1 LIKSVNN
8 CTLDANLKKR
18 RSYAMSQ
25 ELFAAAQ
32 SGDAAKVKTLLDSG
46 VAHSATDEAGETA
59 LMHAAHGGHVA
70 AVQVL
75 IAAGADVNARSPQG
89 WTAVAKAAYNGE
101 TERGYVEVI
110 EVLHEA
116 GASLDEHIFFGITPL
131 MLAAGGGDAP
141 VVEWLINAGA
151 DVLATNEGGRTARLM
166 ANDKFY
172 VDVINLLTE
181 AERQLGVSEDG
192 SCSST
197 KSVVKPQVVNLM
209 KPTSH

>member
-1 LIKSVNN
+1 
-8 CTLDANLKKR
+8 
-18 RSYAMSQ
+18 MSQ

-32 SGDAAKVKTLLDSG
+32 AGDAAQIKNLLDAG
-46 VAHSATDEAGETA
+46 ADLSATDEAGETA
-59 LMHAAHGGHVA
+59 LMHAAREGHVA
-70 AVQVL
+70 AVKVL
-75 IAAGADVNARSPQG
+75 IAAGADVNAKSPQG
-89 WTAVAKAAYNGE
+89 WTALAKAAYNGE

-110 EVLHEA
+110 EALHQA
-116 GASLDEHIFFGITPL
+116 GASLDERIFFGITPL

-151 DVLATNEGGRTARLM
+151 DVLAANEGGRSARMM

-172 VDVINLLTE
+172 VDVINLLTD

-209 KPTSH
+209 KPTAH

>member
-1 LIKSVNN
+1 
-8 CTLDANLKKR
+8 
-18 RSYAMSQ
+18 MSQ
-25 ELFAAAQ
+25 ELFTAAQ
-32 SGDAAKVKTLLDSG
+32 SGDAAQVKNLLEAGADH
-46 VAHSATDEAGETA
+46 AATDESGETA
-59 LMHAAHGGHVA
+59 LMHAAHRGHLA

-75 IAAGADVNARSPQG
+75 IAAGADVNATSPQG
-89 WTAVAKAAYNGE
+89 WTALAKAAYNGE
-101 TERGYVEVI
+101 TGCGYVEVI

-116 GASLDEHIFFGITPL
+116 GASLDARIFFGITPL

-151 DVLATNEGGRTARLM
+151 DVLAANEGGRTARLM

-172 VDVINLLTE
+172 VDVINLLNE

-209 KPTSH
+209 KPTTH

>member
-1 LIKSVNN
+1 ML
-8 CTLDANLKKR
+8 
-18 RSYAMSQ
+18 Q
-25 ELFAAAQ
+25 ELLVAAS
-32 SGDAAKVKTLLDSG
+32 SGDVARIEALLAAGADPAAV
-46 VAHSATDEAGETA
+46 DEAGETA
-59 LMHAAHGGHVA
+59 LMHAAHNGHVA
-70 AVQVL
+70 AVEAL
-75 IAAGADVNARSPQG
+75 IAAGADVNAKSPQG
-89 WTAVAKAAYNGE
+89 WTALAKAAYNGD

-110 EVLHEA
+110 EVLHQA
-116 GASLDEHIFFGITPL
+116 GASLDERIFFGITPL
-131 MLAAGGGDAP
+131 MLAAGGGDAA

-197 KSVVKPQVVNLM
+197 KSVIKPQVVNLM
-209 KPTSH
+209 KPTTH

>member
-1 LIKSVNN
+1 
-8 CTLDANLKKR
+8 
-18 RSYAMSQ
+18 MSQ
-25 ELFAAAQ
+25 ELFNAAQ
-32 SGDAAKVKTLLDSG
+32 SGDAAQLKALLESG
-46 VAHSATDEAGETA
+46 AAHGATDEAGETA
-59 LMHAAHGGHVA
+59 LMHAARGGHVA

-75 IAAGADVNARSPQG
+75 IAAGADVNAQSPQG
-89 WTAVAKAAYNGE
+89 WTALAKAAYNGD

-110 EVLHEA
+110 EVLADA
-116 GASLDEHIFFGITPL
+116 GASLDARIFFGITPL

-141 VVEWLINAGA
+141 VVEWLINNGA
-151 DVLATNEGGRTARLM
+151 DVLAANEGGRTARMM

-172 VDVINLLTE
+172 VDVINLLNE

-209 KPTSH
+209 KPTTH

>member
-1 LIKSVNN
+1 MQE
-8 CTLDANLKKR
+8 C
-18 RSYAMSQ
+18 AMSQ
-25 ELFAAAQ
+25 ELFAAAR
-32 SGDAAKVKTLLDSG
+32 SGETEQIKKLLEAGADHAA
-46 VAHSATDEAGETA
+46 ADEAGETA
-59 LMHAAHGGHVA
+59 LMHAAHGGHVD

-101 TERGYVEVI
+101 TGRGYVAVI
-110 EVLHEA
+110 EVLREA
-116 GASLDEHIFFGITPL
+116 GASLDERIFFGITPL

-209 KPTSH
+209 KPTTH